1 MKNIKLLLTG
11 AILITFASCV
21 NGDHYG
27 VLEGECASMT
37 PTTEI
42 DVIDGMAMANYQ
54 QWMGEDVLEAYVT
67 SSDEG
72 GNFYKNI
79 SMVAYDALGNE
90 YGFSVPVDQYNLYNE
105 FEPGRKV
112 YINLNEL
119 YYEIDGRT
127 SSLELGFLNTNDN
140 TDPSDD
146 EVGRISLNRYQE
158 KIIRSCDKMDEDD
171 LVHHLTVTEAQDDQY
186 LNKLIE
192 FDAVQ
197 FTDVSL
203 GNTYFD
209 TSLNP
214 FPTWTGTNHY
224 LTDSNGN
231 TVIVR
236 ASEFATFAGDMIPSG
251 NGKVRGVMTKYNS
264 DYQFMI
270 RTINDV
276 MLDQPRFDSNPP
288 LVGGSLSFVSGL
300 NEPFSTYS
308 DYDVNFPAYINDA
321 NVGSRYWEVRS
332 YGGNSY
338 IQLSS
343 YGSGEANRAL
353 FIIPVDM
360 TAANN
365 ISFKTKDGYNNG
377 DVLKVYYSLD
387 YVAGDN
393 VDDAT
398 LVDITSN
405 FTIASGTSSGY
416 ASSFT
421 NSGTYNIPA
430 GITGNGYILFEYTG
444 EDYNVTTTMQ
454 IDDIVIN

>member
-11 AILITFASCV
+11 AILTTFASCV

-27 VLEGECASMT
+27 VVEGECASLT

-42 DVIDGMAMANYQ
+42 DVIDGMAMSNYQ
-54 QWMGEDVLEAYVT
+54 QWIGEDVLEAYVT

-158 KIIRSCDKMDEDD
+158 KIIRSCDKMNEDD
-171 LVHHLTVTEAQDDQY
+171 LVHHLTITEAQDDQY

-203 GNTYFD
+203 GHTYFD
-209 TSLNP
+209 SSLNP

-224 LTDSNGN
+224 LADADGN
-231 TVIVR
+231 TVILR
-236 ASEFATFAGDMIPSG
+236 ASEYATFAGDMIPSG

-276 MLDQPRFDSNPP
+276 MLENPRVVPLFEETWDTNWDLWTKHSVVGAQEWTLGTDGYGNPGNYARMSGYSSGNNTNDDWLISPAIDLSAVTTATLTFDTAKNYSGND
-288 LVGGSLSFVSGL
+288 LEAFVS
-300 NEPFSTYS
+300 T
-308 DYDVNFPAYINDA
+308 DYDGSSAPSTATWTPLSA
-321 NVGSRYWEVRS
+321 NLSSGSWNWVS
-332 YGGNSY
+332 SGA
-338 IQLSS
+338 IDLSS
-343 YGSGEANRAL
+343 YTGG
-353 FIIPVDM
+353 
-360 TAANN
+360 N
-365 ISFKTKDGYNNG
+365 I
-377 DVLKVYYSLD
+377 
-387 YVAGDN
+387 YVAFRYTSTTSASSTWEVDN
-393 VDDAT
+393 VK
-398 LVDITSN
+398 V
-405 FTIASGTSSGY
+405 
-416 ASSFT
+416 
-421 NSGTYNIPA
+421 
-430 GITGNGYILFEYTG
+430 E
-444 EDYNVTTTMQ
+444 E
-454 IDDIVIN
+454 

>member
-146 EVGRISLNRYQE
+146 EVGRIALNRYQE
-158 KIIRSCDKMDEDD
+158 KIIRSCDKMNEDD
-171 LVHHLTVTEAQDDQY
+171 LVHHLSITEAQDDQY

-192 FDAVQ
+192 FDNVQ
-197 FTDVSL
+197 FSSVSL
-203 GNTYFD
+203 GHTYFD
-209 TSLNP
+209 KELNP
-214 FPTWTGTNHY
+214 FDSWTGTNHN
-224 LTDSNGN
+224 LIDSQGN
-231 TVIVR
+231 VVIVR
-236 ASEFATFAGDMIPSG
+236 ASEYATFAGDMIPSG

-270 RTINDV
+270 RTLDDV
-276 MLDQPRFDSNPP
+276 MLTNPR
-288 LVGGSLSFVSGL
+288 GSLPFVDGFESGIDAWTAYSVTGTEAWTLGTGYGNPDNFAKMSGFNSGSNENEDWLISPVL
-300 NEPFSTYS
+300 NLSTVTSATLTFDTAKNYS
-308 DYDVNFPAYINDA
+308 GNDLEAYVSTDYDGFSAPSTATWTPLSA
-321 NVGSRYWEVRS
+321 NLSSGSWNWVSSGAIDLSSHTGGNIHIAFKYTSTNSASATWEV
-332 YGGNSY
+332 
-338 IQLSS
+338 
-343 YGSGEANRAL
+343 
-353 FIIPVDM
+353 
-360 TAANN
+360 
-365 ISFKTKDGYNNG
+365 
-377 DVLKVYYSLD
+377 
-387 YVAGDN
+387 DN
-393 VDDAT
+393 V
-398 LVDITSN
+398 VVV
-405 FTIASGTSSGY
+405 
-416 ASSFT
+416 
-421 NSGTYNIPA
+421 
-430 GITGNGYILFEYTG
+430 G
-444 EDYNVTTTMQ
+444 E
-454 IDDIVIN
+454 

>member
-11 AILITFASCV
+11 AILTTFASCV

-27 VLEGECASMT
+27 VVEGECASLT

-42 DVIDGMAMANYQ
+42 DVIDGMAMSNYQ
-54 QWMGEDVLEAYVT
+54 QWIGEDVLEAYVT

-158 KIIRSCDKMDEDD
+158 KIIRSCDKMNEDD

-203 GNTYFD
+203 GHTYFD
-209 TSLNP
+209 SSLNP

-224 LTDSNGN
+224 LADADGN
-231 TVIVR
+231 TVILR
-236 ASEFATFAGDMIPSG
+236 ASEYATFAGDMIPSG

-276 MLDQPRFDSNPP
+276 MLDNPRVVPLFEETWDTNWDLWTKYSVTGAQEWTLGTDGYGNPGNYARMSGYSSGNNTNDDWLISPAIDLSAVTTATLTFDTAKNYSGND
-288 LVGGSLSFVSGL
+288 LEAFVS
-300 NEPFSTYS
+300 T
-308 DYDVNFPAYINDA
+308 DYDGSSAPSTATWTPLSA
-321 NVGSRYWEVRS
+321 NLSSGSWNWVS
-332 YGGNSY
+332 SGA
-338 IQLSS
+338 IDLSS
-343 YGSGEANRAL
+343 YTGG
-353 FIIPVDM
+353 
-360 TAANN
+360 N
-365 ISFKTKDGYNNG
+365 I
-377 DVLKVYYSLD
+377 
-387 YVAGDN
+387 YVAFRYTSTTSASSTWEVDN
-393 VDDAT
+393 VK
-398 LVDITSN
+398 V
-405 FTIASGTSSGY
+405 
-416 ASSFT
+416 
-421 NSGTYNIPA
+421 
-430 GITGNGYILFEYTG
+430 E
-444 EDYNVTTTMQ
+444 E
-454 IDDIVIN
+454 